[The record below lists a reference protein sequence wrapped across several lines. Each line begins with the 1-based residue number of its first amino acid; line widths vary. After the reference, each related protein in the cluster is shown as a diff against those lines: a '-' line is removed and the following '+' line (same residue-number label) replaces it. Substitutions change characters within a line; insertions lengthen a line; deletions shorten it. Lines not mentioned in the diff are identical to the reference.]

1 MKRDKRYGAFLVLA
15 ALFFSFF
22 LLSRADLSFDR
33 RPAYAAGV
41 PAPPIASDNIRGLIP
56 GFPVNINTATADDL
70 TMLPGV
76 GPATAR
82 RILDKRR
89 ELGGFASVEQLTEVK
104 WVGKV
109 KLDKLRGLVTID

>member
-1 MKRDKRYGAFLVLA
+1 MVLA

-22 LLSRADLSFDR
+22 LLSRADLSFER

-41 PAPPIASDNIRGLIP
+41 PAPSVASDGIRGLIP

-70 TMLPGV
+70 KMLPGI
-76 GPATAR
+76 GGATAK

-89 ELGGFASVEQLTEVK
+89 ELGGFASVEQLTEVR

-109 KLDKLRGLVTID
+109 KLERIRDLVTVE